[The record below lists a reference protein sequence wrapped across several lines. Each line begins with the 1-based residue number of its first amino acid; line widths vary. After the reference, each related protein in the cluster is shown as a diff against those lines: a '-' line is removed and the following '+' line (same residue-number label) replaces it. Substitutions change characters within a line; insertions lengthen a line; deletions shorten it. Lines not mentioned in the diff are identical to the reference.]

1 MWAAQKKILPF
12 AQISTVENVRY
23 ANCFT
28 VLSFCDYITT
38 HSMYQKAAVSMIC
51 ISQHI
56 KRVDYLNAPHFS
68 CAEHPPFACLVCWKQ
83 PDFRFMHLP
92 VAIGLLTSS
101 LEPKWS
107 QIFRSP
113 DQQEQVAQYFESQ
126 VYWYINIPPE
136 SVVSR
141 HCLLFYGNIL
151 YYSKRHK

>member
-1 MWAAQKKILPF
+1 MSYVSYAVSHAIRLCF
-12 AQISTVENVRY
+12 CTVNLKLGIRIKEHLTNFY
-23 ANCFT
+23 PL
-28 VLSFCDYITT
+28 LSFYIV
-38 HSMYQKAAVSMIC
+38 HMLPPMGRVFHVSFCEHIILRAMYQKAAVSMIC

-101 LEPKWS
+101 LDPKWS

-126 VYWYINIPPE
+126 VY
-136 SVVSR
+136 
-141 HCLLFYGNIL
+141 
-151 YYSKRHK
+151 